1 MKQSV
6 LKVFATI
13 ALTWPL
19 IAGAVKTGDAAPDF
33 HATDVNGKTETLSQY
48 RGKYV
53 VLEWTNKDCPYTRKH
68 YVSGNMQALQKEW
81 TGKGVVWLT
90 VLSSAPGNEGY
101 MDASAEQKQLQQMH
115 ASPTTALLDP
125 TGEIGHLYEAR
136 TTPHMYVIDP
146 SGKLIYQGAIDD
158 RETTDPAD
166 VKRATNYVSEALS
179 ESMAGKPVVTA
190 TTRPYGCSVKYGH

>member
-6 LKVFATI
+6 LRVFATI

-81 TGKGVVWLT
+81 TRKGVVWFT
-90 VLSSAPGNEGY
+90 VLSSAPGMEGY
-101 MDASAEQKQLQQMH
+101 MDASAEQKQLQQVH
-115 ASPTTALLDP
+115 ASPTGVLLDP
-125 TGEIGHLYEAR
+125 TGAVGHLYEAR